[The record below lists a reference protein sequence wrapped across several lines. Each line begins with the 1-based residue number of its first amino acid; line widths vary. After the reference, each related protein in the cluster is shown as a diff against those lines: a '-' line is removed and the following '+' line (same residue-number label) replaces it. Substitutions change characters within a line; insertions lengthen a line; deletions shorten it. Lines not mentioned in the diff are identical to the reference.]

1 MGSYQR
7 NKKASSN
14 RSLDQCTRLC
24 FSGSRLKKSNLAHGI
39 SLENTQDLYTSFC
52 RSVIPFDCPVDQHE
66 IICEYKN
73 HTCLHIFIVIDLV
86 IVVVKGSS
94 ILMLVSEYVL

>member
-39 SLENTQDLYTSFC
+39 SLENTQDLYSSFC

-66 IICEYKN
+66 VICEYK
-73 HTCLHIFIVIDLV
+73 
-86 IVVVKGSS
+86 KPY
-94 ILMLVSEYVL
+94 MLTYLYCYRFSNCGCKR